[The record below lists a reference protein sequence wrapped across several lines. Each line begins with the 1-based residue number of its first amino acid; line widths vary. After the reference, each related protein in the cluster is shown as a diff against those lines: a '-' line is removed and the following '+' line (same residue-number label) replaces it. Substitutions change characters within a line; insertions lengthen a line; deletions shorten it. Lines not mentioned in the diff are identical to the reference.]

1 MGVLRPSGEFDNSYA
16 YDMST
21 VRRSWQ
27 WLLLTIFIIGLYALP
42 LYAKAGSISLVNRI
56 GITIIAVQGLNLL
69 TGYAGK
75 ISIGQ
80 AAFMTVG
87 GYISTLLVGE
97 LGLSF
102 FVALPAAAI
111 GAGIAGLIFGLPS
124 LRVKEF
130 YLLMA
135 TLAAQMIIP
144 WFFRHS
150 FPDVF
155 NGAQGL
161 NVPVPE
167 LFGYKFNSP
176 DRFIYITLTA
186 MILSTVIAHNIGRS
200 RMGRAFIA
208 IRDNDLAAEIMGVN
222 LYRYQL
228 QAFLLASIYAGVAG
242 SLMAH
247 NLRQINPFT
256 FGLEKSVLFLGMLV
270 VGGLGTSLG
279 PILGATAIEGLLEIA
294 TILGP
299 SITRIFPE
307 AGVSATVALKPLLF
321 GIVLM
326 LFLILEPRGLAHRW
340 QLIKA
345 AWRLRPYSH

>member
-1 MGVLRPSGEFDNSYA
+1 
-16 YDMST
+16 
-21 VRRSWQ
+21 
-27 WLLLTIFIIGLYALP
+27 
-42 LYAKAGSISLVNRI
+42 
-56 GITIIAVQGLNLL
+56 
-69 TGYAGK
+69 
-75 ISIGQ
+75 
-80 AAFMTVG
+80 
-87 GYISTLLVGE
+87 
-97 LGLSF
+97 
-102 FVALPAAAI
+102 
-111 GAGIAGLIFGLPS
+111 
-124 LRVKEF
+124 
-130 YLLMA
+130 
-135 TLAAQMIIP
+135 
-144 WFFRHS
+144 
-150 FPDVF
+150 
-155 NGAQGL
+155 
-161 NVPVPE
+161 
-167 LFGYKFNSP
+167 
-176 DRFIYITLTA
+176 
-186 MILSTVIAHNIGRS
+186 
-200 RMGRAFIA
+200 MGRAFIA